1 MVMGMARADLRFAAA
16 CTAAALA
23 ASAVA
28 QAPARAVGSEAV
40 QSAEPTLRK
49 SLPPARDSSL
59 PTQVDASVADRNS
72 LSTSLRAMP
81 VDLSPHGFQ
90 RVYSVPGRDDLLMRS
105 NGALYAVFSQSS
117 YARDPRR
124 GSTVVTVPASTIFYI
139 GRPNFATIR
148 STGVRDVS
156 LVREQD
162 APAGS
167 PGAPLASVHGVR
179 RIDAAPIDGRADR
192 PGATRVD
199 DAGDGRFHA
208 VHEDGP
214 APGAEPAASA
224 HGPAAPVAAAPAPA
238 PDARATR
245 PGFADRIDELMR
257 RARKAP

>member
-1 MVMGMARADLRFAAA
+1 MVMGMVRADRWFVAA

-23 ASAVA
+23 AAAVA
-28 QAPARAVGSEAV
+28 QAPARAVGAEAV
-40 QSAEPTLRK
+40 PSAEPTLRK
-49 SLPPARDSSL
+49 PLPPARDSSA
-59 PTQVDASVADRNS
+59 PTQVDAAVADRNS

-124 GSTVVTVPASTIFYI
+124 GNAVVTVPASTVFYI

-162 APAGS
+162 APSGS
-167 PGAPLASVHGVR
+167 AAAPLASVHGVR
-179 RIDAAPIDGRADR
+179 RIDASPIDGRADR
-192 PGATRVD
+192 PGAARVD
-199 DAGDGRFHA
+199 DAGDGRFRA
-208 VHEDGP
+208 VHEDVPARGP
-214 APGAEPAASA
+214 D
-224 HGPAAPVAAAPAPA
+224 PAAPVPAAAAPSVPAPA
-238 PDARATR
+238 PDTRATR
-245 PGFADRIDELMR
+245 PGFAERIDELMR